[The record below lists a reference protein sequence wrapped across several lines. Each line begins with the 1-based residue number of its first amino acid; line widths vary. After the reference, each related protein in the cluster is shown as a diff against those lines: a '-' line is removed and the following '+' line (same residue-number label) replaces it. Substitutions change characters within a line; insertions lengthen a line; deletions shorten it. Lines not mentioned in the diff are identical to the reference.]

1 MLGMHGRPRS
11 RLRDSRVVS
20 AAADDRV
27 TISMVAMKRTAPLKL
42 VALAAFVQ
50 LVAGTLSLTASPQ
63 ATGGVSPVAR
73 STVGALD
80 AEDWTDS
87 ARSVALWHTRE
98 RLQLDVEAM
107 QTFRP
112 GYPFWQHVFTI
123 PDGSI
128 AFGSALNGR
137 LLAVF
142 PTRGEWARDVTWHD
156 EVFAD
161 ALVGRR
167 LPVRLADRRDQVA
180 QLLEETAGP
189 VLHNPTRGLFLL
201 PNARRYGS
209 FLGEWS
215 AIYDRF
221 AVPADLGLAQVIV
234 ESGFSGTTRSEAR
247 AIGFC
252 QWLDRNWKRLQRL
265 APNVIEGYNQTTQAP
280 YCAAY
285 LTILAA
291 KYRTFIPAL
300 SEHHAGGTNV
310 GRTVINGWRLGGT
323 DNRERYFLGAEFARD
338 LRNLRLRAFSDVYG
352 TYGPRSFRYA
362 EMVFGNTF
370 NVTRLRESIPQT
382 RIYAMRATRPIPLGE
397 ITRRTGL
404 SADEVKR
411 FNPALVRQV
420 PSRANLY
427 LPMYVQEFGPDV
439 SFWHR
444 PANSDYLMTLNDFV
458 RLEAAVEEWDDPSF
472 EPVLREFQ
480 RRFGA
485 TNTEEGAIM
494 ATMLAYVM
502 EDAYTSR
509 RSAILSEFRTSEQ
522 FVRLFERGASQ
533 RDTHRGSHASVRCST
548 PTDPTEVPSDLL
560 SDQVSRSC

>member
-1 MLGMHGRPRS
+1 
-11 RLRDSRVVS
+11 
-20 AAADDRV
+20 
-27 TISMVAMKRTAPLKL
+27 MKRTALLKFG
-42 VALAAFVQ
+42 VVAAFVQ
-50 LVAGTLSLTASPQ
+50 LVAGTLTLTADTQ
-63 ATGGVSPVAR
+63 TTGGGSARPTPPVGVFEAE
-73 STVGALD
+73 AL
-80 AEDWTDS
+80 TDS
-87 ARSVALWHTRE
+87 AWSVALWHTQE
-98 RLQLDVEAM
+98 RLRLDFAAM

-112 GYPFWQHVFTI
+112 GYSFWQHIFTI

-142 PTRGEWARDVTWHD
+142 PTRGEWTRDVTWHD
-156 EVFAD
+156 EVFVN
-161 ALVGRR
+161 ALLGRR
-167 LPVRLADRRDQVA
+167 LPVRLADRRDSVA
-180 QLLEETAGP
+180 QVLEETAGP

-221 AVPADLGLAQVIV
+221 AVPAELGLAQVIV
-234 ESGFSGTTRSEAR
+234 ESGLSGTTRSEAR

-291 KYRTFIPAL
+291 KYGTFIPAL

-310 GRTVINGWRLGGT
+310 GRTVINGWRLGGS
-323 DNRERYFLGAEFARD
+323 DNRERYFLGSEFARD

-362 EMVFGNTF
+362 EMVFGNTP
-370 NVTRLRESIPQT
+370 NVMGLREAIPQT
-382 RIYAMRATRPIPLGE
+382 QIYAMRAARAIPLAE

-404 SADEVKR
+404 SVDEVKR

-427 LPMYVQEFGPDV
+427 LPMYVQEFGTDV

-444 PANSDYLMTLNDFV
+444 PASPDYLAALIDFV
-458 RLEAAVEEWDDPSF
+458 RLEAAIEDWDDPSF

-480 RRFGA
+480 RRFSA

-494 ATMLAYVM
+494 ATMLAYVI

-522 FVRLFERGASQ
+522 LVRLFERGVSQ
-533 RDTHRGSHASVRCST
+533 RDAHRGSHASVRCST
-548 PTDPTEVPSDLL
+548 PEDPTDVPSGLL
-560 SDQVSRSC
+560 SDQLSRSC